1 MATTTSLMT
10 FAQFE
15 QMPEDGR
22 RYELRNGEPI
32 EVPLPLHRH
41 SIPQWK
47 LFWLLHKALGAH
59 GQVIAEQGFRP
70 TADYEYRVA
79 DVAFVSKVRWDAI
92 PLDGNLM
99 GAPEIVAE
107 VLSPSN
113 SAAEMPEK
121 ERLCLENGCRE
132 FWVIDPKRRTVRVST
147 PDGRS
152 KTYRTGQQIPLLFGG
167 ELSLDAIFE

>member
-1 MATTTSLMT
+1 
-10 FAQFE
+10 
-15 QMPEDGR
+15 
-22 RYELRNGEPI
+22 
-32 EVPLPLHRH
+32 
-41 SIPQWK
+41 
-47 LFWLLHKALGAH
+47 
-59 GQVIAEQGFRP
+59 
-70 TADYEYRVA
+70 
-79 DVAFVSKVRWDAI
+79 
-92 PLDGNLM
+92 M

-132 FWVIDPKRRTVRVST
+132 FWEIDPKRRTVRVST